1 MRGKILLIE
10 DDKDTQDVYTEV
22 LTDAGYTVDLA
33 PDGVVGLKKAQEGG
47 YDLLLLDLMMPN
59 MDGLQYLEQIKQPPP
74 KTRNGPT
81 IVLTN
86 VSQDSVVQKALD
98 LGAAAYFIKASLNP
112 DQLLK
117 EVRSFLLEPEAK

>member
-59 MDGLQYLEQIKQPPP
+59 MDGLQYLEQIKQTPP

>member
-10 DDKDTQDVYTEV
+10 DDKDTQDVYIEV

-33 PDGVVGLKKAQEGG
+33 PDGAVGLKKASDGG
-47 YDLLLLDLMMPN
+47 YDLILLDLMMPN
-59 MDGLQYLEQIKQPPP
+59 VDGLQYLEQIKQKPP
-74 KTRNGPT
+74 KVRNGPT

-112 DQLLK
+112 EQLLK

>member
-59 MDGLQYLEQIKQPPP
+59 MDGLQFLEQIKKSPP
-74 KTRNGPT
+74 KSKNGPI

-86 VSQDSVVQKALD
+86 VSQDSIVQKSLD